1 MRRLLTLAMLVA
13 GMWMLPMEASAQF
26 SLGGLWNAITGEDDE
41 PSRYEELADD
51 APDYDDILGT
61 WYYSHAK
68 VDYFGDS
75 KIAEV
80 AISELNG
87 IAQDLLNSYDV
98 DEGLFKITVKRNGTI
113 VGALDDETLTG
124 EFTYDSSDA
133 EIELYVTIDGTQLSC
148 DGYVEQY
155 NNRLKIYLE
164 VEDLLS
170 AYKSLGV
177 SYDASIVSLAR
188 EVASRFGDVYVAINF
203 SRS

>member
-1 MRRLLTLAMLVA
+1 MLVA

-75 KIAEV
+75 KIAEM
-80 AISELNG
+80 AISELNSV
-87 IAQDLLNSYDV
+87 AQNLLNSYDV
-98 DEGLFKITVKRNGTI
+98 DAGIFKITIKRNGTI
-113 VGALDDETLTG
+113 VGAMGEDSILG

-133 EIELYVTIDGTQLSC
+133 EIELYVTIDGKQISC